1 MSTLLVPTQVE
12 LCANVSQLFVNVCSS
27 TTYPCGS
34 AVVPVGSQQ
43 LQQLQ
48 GPGRLNHNCV
58 HPDHAGQDEN
68 GVAVADPLLLG
79 GDRSP
84 EHHTNAT

>member
-1 MSTLLVPTQVE
+1 LV
-12 LCANVSQLFVNVCSS
+12 
-27 TTYPCGS
+27 
-34 AVVPVGSQQ
+34 VVVVGSQQ

-48 GPGRLNHNCV
+48 RPGLLFHNKM
-58 HPDHAGQDEN
+58 HLDHAGQDEN

-84 EHHTNAT
+84 EHHIKATQSF

>member
-1 MSTLLVPTQVE
+1 M
-12 LCANVSQLFVNVCSS
+12 
-27 TTYPCGS
+27 
-34 AVVPVGSQQ
+34 
-43 LQQLQ
+43 
-48 GPGRLNHNCV
+48 

-84 EHHTNAT
+84 EHHNKAMEASILQQDWCLDI